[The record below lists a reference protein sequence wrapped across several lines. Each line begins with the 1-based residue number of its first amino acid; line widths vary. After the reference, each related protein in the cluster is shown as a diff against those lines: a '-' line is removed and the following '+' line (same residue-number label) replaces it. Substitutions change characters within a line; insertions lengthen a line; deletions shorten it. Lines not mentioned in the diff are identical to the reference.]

1 MLWVKITEKQHA
13 VLPFAVI
20 ESWKRVQIER
30 ALSLVKSASDTTF
43 RVVSNLLWQVQLEQ
57 LVLLKCTFHL

>member
-13 VLPFAVI
+13 VLPFPVI